1 MPRRTARATPDSTPS
16 PLTNPTGA
24 AVVAQAEPG
33 QSGEGFYQ
41 RYVGRKTGRL
51 SPRPMGHGRGGP
63 RHETILAAHGLMD
76 QGAAD
81 PRQGQL
87 FAPHELP
94 SVESAASLAA
104 KHGVA
109 PPLTGSRPGFM
120 PELYEKEGGGTV
132 STKQA
137 HKRMIGGINRLSSYA
152 LEPDPDHPLTIARAM
167 ENRAATAALH
177 EGDAPW
183 YATRRERSPGEVLS
197 SNPNQGRFALEAGS
211 ATEMITQ
218 ASRKHGINY
227 ETMSRATALT
237 SPRTAWTHGT
247 PGTGDFVAPNIE
259 SASNVI
265 GEVIGS
271 AEADRPFDV
280 TRVKGSA
287 QRSAMAKAAE
297 DIVGRPTSHPIPI
310 AELQS
315 QKVPNFNQSLLLAHP
330 AQSVRKQAAMSYTV
344 DTHDVRS
351 MGAHEDLLKTA
362 GGMAVARM
370 TGRRD
375 ALRARELPPM
385 RQSKTWTGQ
394 KSKTSEPMGKH
405 SLFRTL
411 RSGKVVERES
421 SNPNLSV
428 QLPDEDEVF

>member
-1 MPRRTARATPDSTPS
+1 MPRRTVRTTPDDTPS

-41 RYVGRKTGRL
+41 RYVGRKTGRP

-63 RHETILAAHGLMD
+63 RHETILAAHGLID

-94 SVESAASLAA
+94 PVASPESLA
-104 KHGVA
+104 KEHGVA
-109 PPLTGSRPGFM
+109 PPLMASRPGFM

-132 STKQA
+132 STAQA
-137 HKRMIGGINRLSSYA
+137 HKRMVGGIKRLSSYA
-152 LEPDPDHPLTIARAM
+152 LEPDPDHPLTIAKAM

-183 YATRRERSPGEVLS
+183 YASRRERDTGEVL
-197 SNPNQGRFALEAGS
+197 SNPNQGRFELEPGS
-211 ATEMITQ
+211 ATEMITH
-218 ASRKHGINY
+218 ASRHHDINY

-259 SASNVI
+259 SASNTI
-265 GEVIGS
+265 SEVIS
-271 AEADRPFDV
+271 AAEEDRPFDV
-280 TRVKGSA
+280 TRIAGTA

-297 DIVGRPTSHPIPI
+297 DLMRPTSHAIPI

-330 AQSVRKQAAMSYTV
+330 AQAVRKQAAMSYTV
-344 DTHDVRS
+344 DTHDVHS
-351 MGAHEDLLKTA
+351 MGAHEDLLKTP

-370 TGRRD
+370 TGRRA
-375 ALRARELPPM
+375 ALKAGELPPM
-385 RQSKTWTGQ
+385 RQSKTWMGE
-394 KSKTSEPMGKH
+394 KSKTTEPMGKH
-405 SLFRTL
+405 SLFRTM
-411 RSGKVVERES
+411 RSGRVVERES

-428 QLPDEDEVF
+428 QLTEDEEF